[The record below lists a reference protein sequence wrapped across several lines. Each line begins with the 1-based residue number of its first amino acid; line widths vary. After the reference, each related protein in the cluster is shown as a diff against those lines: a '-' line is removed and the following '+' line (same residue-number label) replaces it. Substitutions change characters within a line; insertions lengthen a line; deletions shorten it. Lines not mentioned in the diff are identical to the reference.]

1 MSDRFDQGFHNVVFA
16 ESLAVVGWTKRRVS
30 AIFKDGYFWQAD
42 TEQTRWRIWGN
53 MKKYVLFGLIAGVT
67 ISVLA
72 VYFRRKKLAGTEFYG
87 FFDSSTVADELFG
100 DAFEEL
106 PDKP

>member
-1 MSDRFDQGFHNVVFA
+1 
-16 ESLAVVGWTKRRVS
+16 
-30 AIFKDGYFWQAD
+30 
-42 TEQTRWRIWGN
+42 
-53 MKKYVLFGLIAGVT
+53 MKKYVVFGLLAGVT

-72 VYFRRKKLAGTEFYG
+72 VYFRRKRLAGSEFNG

>member
-1 MSDRFDQGFHNVVFA
+1 
-16 ESLAVVGWTKRRVS
+16 
-30 AIFKDGYFWQAD
+30 
-42 TEQTRWRIWGN
+42 
-53 MKKYVLFGLIAGVT
+53 MKKYVVFGLIAGVM

-72 VYFRRKKLAGTEFYG
+72 VYFRRKNLAGTEFYG

-106 PDKP
+106 PDRP

>member
-1 MSDRFDQGFHNVVFA
+1 MGGTDV
-16 ESLAVVGWTKRRVS
+16 
-30 AIFKDGYFWQAD
+30 KDID
-42 TEQTRWRIWGN
+42 DEHKRIWGN
-53 MKKYVLFGLIAGVT
+53 MKKYVVFGLLAGVT

-72 VYFRRKKLAGTEFYG
+72 MYFRKKKLAGSEFYG

>member
-1 MSDRFDQGFHNVVFA
+1 MCARLQ
-16 ESLAVVGWTKRRVS
+16 WKKRIVS
-30 AIFKDGYFWQAD
+30 TILKSTFKKLRIGNF
-42 TEQTRWRIWGN
+42 RRKIWGH
-53 MKKYVLFGLIAGVT
+53 MKKYVVFGLIAGVT

-72 VYFRRKKLAGTEFYG
+72 VYFRRKKLAGSEFYG
-87 FFDSSTVADELFG
+87 FFDSSTVADELFA

>member
-1 MSDRFDQGFHNVVFA
+1 MAKEERFYYIKSGERHC
-16 ESLAVVGWTKRRVS
+16 ERGEHPR
-30 AIFKDGYFWQAD
+30 
-42 TEQTRWRIWGN
+42 RIWGN
-53 MKKYVLFGLIAGVT
+53 MKKYVVFGLIAGVT

-72 VYFRRKKLAGTEFYG
+72 VYFRKKKLAGTEFYG

-106 PDKP
+106 PDRP

>member
-1 MSDRFDQGFHNVVFA
+1 VEEFHYF
-16 ESLAVVGWTKRRVS
+16 ESVGGS
-30 AIFKDGYFWQAD
+30 
-42 TEQTRWRIWGN
+42 
-53 MKKYVLFGLIAGVT
+53 MKKFVLIGLIAGVT
-67 ISVLA
+67 LSVLA
-72 VYFRRKKLAGTEFYG
+72 LYFHRRKLAGTEFYG

>member
-1 MSDRFDQGFHNVVFA
+1 
-16 ESLAVVGWTKRRVS
+16 
-30 AIFKDGYFWQAD
+30 
-42 TEQTRWRIWGN
+42 
-53 MKKYVLFGLIAGVT
+53 MKKYMMLGLLLGVT
-67 ISVLA
+67 ISALV
-72 VYFRRKKLAGTEFYG
+72 VYFRRQRLAGTEFHG

>member
-1 MSDRFDQGFHNVVFA
+1 MEKEGSISYISKWN
-16 ESLAVVGWTKRRVS
+16 RRERRRRRTQEEH
-30 AIFKDGYFWQAD
+30 K
-42 TEQTRWRIWGN
+42 RIWGK
-53 MKKYVLFGLIAGVT
+53 MKKYVVFGLLAGVT

-72 VYFRRKKLAGTEFYG
+72 MYLRKKKLAGTEFYG

>member
-1 MSDRFDQGFHNVVFA
+1 
-16 ESLAVVGWTKRRVS
+16 
-30 AIFKDGYFWQAD
+30 
-42 TEQTRWRIWGN
+42 
-53 MKKYVLFGLIAGVT
+53 MKKYVLIGLIAGVT

-72 VYFRRKKLAGTEFYG
+72 LYFRRKKLAGTEFHG
-87 FFDSSTVADELFG
+87 FFDSSAVADELFG

>member
-1 MSDRFDQGFHNVVFA
+1 
-16 ESLAVVGWTKRRVS
+16 
-30 AIFKDGYFWQAD
+30 
-42 TEQTRWRIWGN
+42 
-53 MKKYVLFGLIAGVT
+53 MKKYVVFGLIAGVT
-67 ISVLA
+67 VSVLA
-72 VYFRRKKLAGTEFYG
+72 IYFRRKKLAGTEFYG

>member
-1 MSDRFDQGFHNVVFA
+1 MENEDSFRYIARAGIRELFSAFQ
-16 ESLAVVGWTKRRVS
+16 RV
-30 AIFKDGYFWQAD
+30 
-42 TEQTRWRIWGN
+42 WGN
-53 MKKYVLFGLIAGVT
+53 MKKYVVLGLIAGVT

-72 VYFRRKKLAGTEFYG
+72 IYFRKRKLAGTEFYG
-87 FFDSSTVADELFG
+87 FFDSTAVADELFG

>member
-1 MSDRFDQGFHNVVFA
+1 
-16 ESLAVVGWTKRRVS
+16 
-30 AIFKDGYFWQAD
+30 
-42 TEQTRWRIWGN
+42 
-53 MKKYVLFGLIAGVT
+53 MKKYVLLGLIAGVS

-72 VYFRRKKLAGTEFYG
+72 IYYRRRRLAGTEFYG
-87 FFDSSTVADELFG
+87 FFDSSAVADELFG

>member
-1 MSDRFDQGFHNVVFA
+1 
-16 ESLAVVGWTKRRVS
+16 
-30 AIFKDGYFWQAD
+30 
-42 TEQTRWRIWGN
+42 
-53 MKKYVLFGLIAGVT
+53 MKKYVLIGLIAGVT

-72 VYFRRKKLAGTEFYG
+72 IYFRRKKLAGTEFHG
-87 FFDSSTVADELFG
+87 FFDSSAVADELFG

>member
-1 MSDRFDQGFHNVVFA
+1 MFRVYFTDQIYEGTMFGFDV
-16 ESLAVVGWTKRRVS
+16 E
-30 AIFKDGYFWQAD
+30 
-42 TEQTRWRIWGN
+42 RIWGN
-53 MKKYVLFGLIAGVT
+53 MKKYVVFGLIAGVA
-67 ISVLA
+67 ISALA

>member
-1 MSDRFDQGFHNVVFA
+1 MRDRDSDNG
-16 ESLAVVGWTKRRVS
+16 
-30 AIFKDGYFWQAD
+30 
-42 TEQTRWRIWGN
+42 RIWGN
-53 MKKYVLFGLIAGVT
+53 MKKYVVFGLIAGVT

-72 VYFRRKKLAGTEFYG
+72 VYFRKKKLAGSEFYG

>member
-1 MSDRFDQGFHNVVFA
+1 
-16 ESLAVVGWTKRRVS
+16 
-30 AIFKDGYFWQAD
+30 
-42 TEQTRWRIWGN
+42 
-53 MKKYVLFGLIAGVT
+53 MKKYILFGLVAGVT

-72 VYFRRKKLAGTEFYG
+72 ICHRRRKLAGTEFYG
-87 FFDSSTVADELFG
+87 FFDSSAVADELFG

>member
-1 MSDRFDQGFHNVVFA
+1 LLYYGCRN
-16 ESLAVVGWTKRRVS
+16 
-30 AIFKDGYFWQAD
+30 
-42 TEQTRWRIWGN
+42 WREDVNEEHERIRGN
-53 MKKYVLFGLIAGVT
+53 MKKYVVFGLIAGVT

-72 VYFRRKKLAGTEFYG
+72 MYFRKKKLAGTEFYG

>member
-1 MSDRFDQGFHNVVFA
+1 MENENCFYYITALS
-16 ESLAVVGWTKRRVS
+16 SCS
-30 AIFKDGYFWQAD
+30 
-42 TEQTRWRIWGN
+42 TEIGGSCTRSIWGN
-53 MKKYVLFGLIAGVT
+53 MKKYVVFGLIAGVT

-72 VYFRRKKLAGTEFYG
+72 VYFRKKKLAGTEFYG

-106 PDKP
+106 PDRP